1 MKDEEWQLLYCMTA
15 YRLGQKTAQQVD
27 NFCAMDWTRLYSVAA
42 IHKLG
47 AVVYETLRVLSEFC
61 GDQMQLAAQWRKETM
76 MQAASQCA
84 KTQRLLRLTAA
95 LELAGIRYAVVKG
108 ALCRELYPQP
118 DLRPSGD
125 EDILIAPEDLS
136 QCSAVLVQDGME
148 RIAED
153 DGTVT
158 HWFDRQT
165 GLHVELH
172 TALFASKLPSDR
184 LLNKFFSQ
192 QLHHTVHMPVS
203 NGTVR
208 TMEPVY
214 HLLFLICHAIKH
226 FISGGFGIRTLCD
239 IVTFSERY
247 QAQID
252 KNVLYDWLEKVNG
265 RVFFDQV
272 LAIGQ
277 TYLAMDLSGWT
288 LSNAAHPDEML
299 QDILDAG
306 VYGQSTMSRRHS
318 GALVLRAAEEGQTR
332 PSVIRA
338 AFPPKEQL
346 LGRYP
351 ILEKRP
357 ALLPV
362 MWFRRLGSYGLELM
376 KSSKKDNSLRESV
389 ALGKRRTEMMIRYGI
404 IPGDKTKD

>member
-1 MKDEEWQLLYCMTA
+1 MKNEERQLLFCLTA

-27 NFCAMDWTRLYSVAA
+27 HFCAMDWPRLYLLAA
-42 IHKLG
+42 VHKLG
-47 AVVYETLRVLSEFC
+47 AVVYETLRGVPGFC
-61 GDQMQLAAQWRKETM
+61 GEQTQLAARWRKETM

-95 LELAGIRYAVVKG
+95 LELAGIRYALVKG

-125 EDILIAPEDLS
+125 EDILITPEDLS

-165 GLHVELH
+165 GLYVELH
-172 TALFASKLPSDR
+172 TKLFSSKLPYDQ
-184 LLNKFFSQ
+184 LLNNCFSE
-192 QLHHTVHMPVS
+192 QLNHTVLMPAP
-203 NGTVR
+203 NGVLR
-208 TMEPVY
+208 TLEPTY

-226 FISGGFGIRTLCD
+226 FIAGGFGIRTLCD
-239 IVTFSERY
+239 IVTFAERY

-288 LSNAAHPDEML
+288 LSNAAQPDEML
-299 QDILDAG
+299 EDILDAG

-362 MWFRRLGSYGLELM
+362 MWIRRLGSYGLELM